1 MRVLVKGAGVAGL
14 TVARE
19 LHARGADVTVFD
31 PHPNFAHAAS
41 WLAGGML
48 APWCERESA
57 DEAVLTR
64 GLDAADRWEAI
75 LPGKVVRN
83 GTLVVASTR
92 DHGELKRFASRTTGY
107 QWVEE
112 DDIAALEPMLAAR
125 FRHGL
130 FFPGE
135 AHLDPRQALHALKE
149 QLTANGVTFT
159 GVDVSDDDFS
169 DIVDCTGAAR
179 IGQERDLRGVR
190 GEMLYLHTEEVTLAR
205 PVRLLHPRF
214 PVYIVPRSN
223 GLFMI
228 GATMIE
234 TDSDGPITARSLM
247 ELLNTAYAL
256 HPAFADA
263 AVVETGAGIRPAL
276 PDNLP
281 RVLREGKAVVFNG
294 LYRHGFL
301 LAPTMA
307 AEAADLVFSQQPK
320 QRNTQCN

>member
-19 LHARGADVTVFD
+19 LQARGAEVIVFD
-31 PHPNFAHAAS
+31 PHPNFARAAS

-57 DEAVLTR
+57 AETVLKR

-92 DHGELKRFASRTTGY
+92 DHGELKRFASRTTCY
-107 QWVEE
+107 QWVGE
-112 DDIAALEPMLAAR
+112 DDIAALEPTLATR

-130 FFPGE
+130 FFQRE
-135 AHLDPRQALHALKE
+135 AHLDPRLALRELKE
-149 QLTANGVTFT
+149 LLSAEGVVFT
-159 GVDVSDDDFS
+159 DEDVSEDDFS

-179 IGQERDLRGVR
+179 IGQSRDLRGVR

-214 PVYIVPRSN
+214 PVYIVPRGE
-223 GLFMI
+223 GLFMV

-234 TDSDGPITARSLM
+234 TEFDGPITARSMM
-247 ELLNTAYAL
+247 ELLNAAYAL

-263 AVVETGAGIRPAL
+263 TIVETGAGIRPAL
-276 PDNLP
+276 PDNFP
-281 RVLREGKAVVFNG
+281 RVMREGKVTFLNG

-307 AEAADLVFSQQPK
+307 AEAADLVFSERTT
-320 QRNTQCN
+320 QRSFQCT

>member
-1 MRVLVKGAGVAGL
+1 MRVLVRGAGVAGL

-31 PHPNFAHAAS
+31 PQPNFAHAAS

-75 LPGKVVRN
+75 LPGNVVRN

-112 DDIAALEPMLAAR
+112 QDIARLEPMLAGR

-130 FFPGE
+130 FFPRE
-135 AHLDPRQALHALKE
+135 AHLDPRQALRRLKE
-149 QLTANGVTFT
+149 QLSAIGVVFTDTA
-159 GVDVSDDDFS
+159 VSDGDFS

-179 IGQERDLRGVR
+179 IGQDRDLRGVR
-190 GEMLYLHTEEVTLAR
+190 GEMLNLHTEEVTLAR

-214 PVYIVPRSN
+214 PVYIVPRGN
-223 GLFMI
+223 GFFMV

-234 TDSDGPITARSLM
+234 TDFDGPITARSLM

-281 RVLREGKAVVFNG
+281 RVAREGKVVIFNG

-301 LAPTMA
+301 LAPAMA
-307 AEAADLVFSQQPK
+307 AEAADLVFSKEPK
-320 QRNTQCN
+320 QRNARCS

>member
-64 GLDAADRWEAI
+64 GLDSADRWEAI
-75 LPGKVVRN
+75 LPGSTVRN

-92 DHGELKRFASRTTGY
+92 DHGELKRFAGRTTGY

-112 DDIAALEPMLAAR
+112 NDIAALEPALASR

-130 FFPGE
+130 FFPRE
-135 AHLDPRQALHALKE
+135 AHLDPRQALRALKE
-149 QLTANGVTFT
+149 QLAANGATFT
-159 GVDVSDDDFS
+159 DAAPDDDDFS

-179 IGQERDLRGVR
+179 IGRERDLRGVR
-190 GEMLYLHTEEVTLAR
+190 GEMLYLQTEEVTLAR

-214 PVYIVPRSN
+214 PVYIVPRGN

-281 RVLREGKAVVFNG
+281 RVVREGKIVVFNG